1 MTPAYRARLG
11 RAARFAAAACGLVLL
26 ALLAHGAAAAT
37 QPDSDSVAIS
47 LVQSATAVPLGGTMG
62 FSGLIRFPSAASSVQ
77 ARLQV
82 HRLGGRLVYQK
93 TQYLDSAK
101 KGTQTFAFARPLEGL
116 GIDAGSYPVTFSVQA
131 IVNGSSVSTDVT
143 QPMIVYDASKP
154 HVPVVLLVKVHSRPT
169 VDPGGT
175 FSVDPSS
182 TAGTLVRDEV
192 DKVASLVSSD
202 PLARVTLAIPP
213 VTIEE
218 WKRVAT
224 GGYTDAS
231 GAVVPTSDPTPVAYA
246 ATLTQLQQALGT
258 GRLELVTMGYSDPN
272 LADLSANKL
281 SGDCATQY
289 DAGISA
295 IFASLETTPSTG
307 TAPAGGCIPSTMQRV
322 MGSRRVTYTFAE
334 TDSTR
339 IGKRAGVPTGAYP
352 TTDTS
357 LTALVIDA
365 RASRGLESGDASA
378 TLARTFERSGSS
390 ARGQPVVVRID
401 LDDSITDATSTVG
414 FALATLEGTPW
425 VRLELGSEA
434 QVGKGARTVTFAPAT
449 TKGAPRDFW
458 STVRSARAHAAGML
472 ALFSSSDAQA
482 TSAQTDSLLA
492 EASEWSEPSAK
503 WRLADVGLV
512 YANAAIKTATSAFG
526 AIKVS
531 APAVTLAGATG
542 EIPVTIQNTSKKT
555 MIVVVLTKTS
565 GGIQVVGKN
574 AVSTKLPPSDTYV
587 QIPIDMQSALYGRLT
602 VQVMA
607 GSVVIAK
614 AVIPVRRSYLDRL
627 ALIGG
632 IVLVLGGM
640 LLWIVLRVR
649 RSPDVRDD
657 EADDDAFDGDEPA
670 AGNEESAHEPA
681 TSADDA
687 APTARYTGAHPS
699 AEIRGDS

>member
-11 RAARFAAAACGLVLL
+11 SAVRFAAAACGLVLL

-37 QPDSDSVAIS
+37 QQDSDSLGIS

-82 HRLGGRLVYQK
+82 HRPGGRLVYQK
-93 TQYLDSAK
+93 TQYLNSAK
-101 KGTQTFAFARPLEGL
+101 EGTRTFAFARPLEGL
-116 GIDAGSYPVTFSVQA
+116 GLDAGSYPVTFSVQA

-143 QPMIVYDASKP
+143 QPMIIYDASKP
-154 HVPVVLLVKVHSRPT
+154 RVPVVLLVKVHSRPT

-182 TAGTLVRDEV
+182 TVGTLARDQV
-192 DKVASLVSSD
+192 DKIASLVSAD

-218 WKRVAT
+218 WKRFAA
-224 GGYTDAS
+224 GGYTEAS
-231 GAVVPTSDPTPVAYA
+231 GSVVATSDPTPVAYA
-246 ATLTQLQQALGT
+246 GTLVHLQQALGT
-258 GRLELVTMGYSDPN
+258 GRLELLTMGYSDPN

-281 SGDCATQY
+281 ASDGATQY

-295 IFASLETTPSTG
+295 IFASLETTPSGG
-307 TAPAGGCIPSTMQRV
+307 TAPAGGCVPSTMQHL
-322 MGSRRVTYTFAE
+322 METRRVTYTFAE
-334 TDSTR
+334 ADSVR
-339 IGKRAGVPTGAYP
+339 VGKRAGVPTGAYP
-352 TTDTS
+352 TTDAS

-390 ARGQPVVVRID
+390 SGGQPVVVRID
-401 LDDSITDATSTVG
+401 LDDSVTDATSTVG
-414 FALATLEGTPW
+414 YALATLEGTPW
-425 VRLELGSEA
+425 ASLELGSEA
-434 QVGKGARTVTFAPAT
+434 RVGKGARTVTFAPAV
-449 TKGAPRDFW
+449 TKGAPKDFW
-458 STVRSARAHAAGML
+458 STVRSARAHAAGMITV
-472 ALFSSSDAQA
+472 FSSSDAQA
-482 TSAQTDSLLA
+482 TSAQSDSLLA

-503 WRLADVGLV
+503 WRLADAGMV
-512 YANAAIKTATSAFG
+512 YAKAAIKTSTSVFG

-531 APAVTLAGATG
+531 APAVTLAGASG

-555 MIVVVLTKTS
+555 MTVVVLSKTS

-614 AVIPVRRSYLDRL
+614 AVVPVRRSYLDRL

-632 IVLVLGGM
+632 IVVVLGGM

-649 RSPDVRDD
+649 RAPDVGED
-657 EADDDAFDGDEPA
+657 EADDDTVDDDETRAADGPA
-670 AGNEESAHEPA
+670 YEPA
-681 TSADDA
+681 TSGDDA
-687 APTARYTGAHPS
+687 EPTARYTGAHPS
-699 AEIRGDS
+699 AEIHGDS